1 MCAPRVLG
9 TASNGGIPWRLCG
22 AALPSNVGESR
33 TVGLPDMMP
42 LPYRVLVV
50 QTLVAGLIA
59 AGLALLM
66 NVADSGAALLAGIT
80 VLIPNAY
87 FAWRVVELDA
97 GDDPERASRRLVI
110 QGVQKQLLMLVLMI
124 AAFIGGPPAPWPF
137 FGTLIALLGTHGFAA
152 ALLGGAPRRRVA
164 R

>member
-1 MCAPRVLG
+1 
-9 TASNGGIPWRLCG
+9 
-22 AALPSNVGESR
+22 
-33 TVGLPDMMP
+33 MMP

-50 QTLVAGLIA
+50 QMLVAGLIA

-66 NVADSGAALLAGIT
+66 SMADAGAALLAGII

-97 GDDPERASRRLVI
+97 GEDPERASRRLVT

-124 AAFIGGPPAPWPF
+124 AAFIGSAPAPWPF
-137 FGTLIALLGTHGFAA
+137 FGTLIALLGAHGFAA
-152 ALLGGAPRRRVA
+152 ALMGGPA
-164 R
+164 RGRIAR

>member
-1 MCAPRVLG
+1 
-9 TASNGGIPWRLCG
+9 
-22 AALPSNVGESR
+22 
-33 TVGLPDMMP
+33 MMP

-59 AGLALLM
+59 AVLVLLVSAAYA
-66 NVADSGAALLAGIT
+66 VAAILAGIT

-87 FAWRVVELDA
+87 FAWRVVSLDA

-110 QGVQKQLLMLVLMI
+110 QSVQKQLLMLALMI
-124 AAFIGGPPAPWPF
+124 AAFIWGAPAPWPF
-137 FGTLIALLGTHGFAA
+137 FGTLIALLAVHGLAA
-152 ALLGGAPRRRVA
+152 AVLGGPPRGRVA